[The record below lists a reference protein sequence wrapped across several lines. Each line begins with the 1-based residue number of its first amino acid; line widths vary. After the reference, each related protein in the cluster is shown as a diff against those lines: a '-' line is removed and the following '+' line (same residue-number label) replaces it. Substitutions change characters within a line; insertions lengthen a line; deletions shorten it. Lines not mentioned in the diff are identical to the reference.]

1 MLLILHRTNWLG
13 TPPHP
18 LTREL
23 SRTLWLHGGLSLAV
37 YIACFN
43 YALRYTSASHV
54 ALYLCASP
62 VWALFLEER
71 PARTWRTLQR
81 YGAAMLALTGVFV
94 LFWPALRSS
103 SSHWYGEVLGLSAS
117 ILWTHFGRQC
127 RALGTRLS
135 GAEISA
141 HTMWRAGIL
150 MLPPG
155 LIEIA
160 RTGFVMRTDLMLV
173 QVYCIIAGGVAA
185 FAIWNNALRHWPTS
199 QVMLFNNLI
208 PLSTMTWA
216 HFCLGEHVTP
226 TFWLA
231 MVLIVSGVALGQVN
245 WQRLM
250 APAVIPPE

>member
-1 MLLILHRTNWLG
+1 
-13 TPPHP
+13 
-18 LTREL
+18 
-23 SRTLWLHGGLSLAV
+23 
-37 YIACFN
+37 
-43 YALRYTSASHV
+43 
-54 ALYLCASP
+54 
-62 VWALFLEER
+62 
-71 PARTWRTLQR
+71 
-81 YGAAMLALTGVFV
+81 
-94 LFWPALRSS
+94 
-103 SSHWYGEVLGLSAS
+103 
-117 ILWTHFGRQC
+117 
-127 RALGTRLS
+127 
-135 GAEISA
+135 
-141 HTMWRAGIL
+141 MWRAGIL